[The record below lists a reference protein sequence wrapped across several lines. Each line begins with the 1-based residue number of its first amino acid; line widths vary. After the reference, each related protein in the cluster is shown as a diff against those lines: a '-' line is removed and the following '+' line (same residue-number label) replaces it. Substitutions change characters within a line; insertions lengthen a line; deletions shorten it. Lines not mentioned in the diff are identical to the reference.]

1 MSVLL
6 NNAKLQ
12 RIDLPGAST
21 ASGDV
26 TYANGPAI
34 DVGCFLDDV
43 SSSQRFTL
51 GVVAS
56 DASAVLY
63 VEAAELAAGAGGVV
77 IDKRQRLTV
86 QLVGEDGLPFMPA
99 GTYQVIY
106 ARPRVLGDL
115 THWEVFL
122 KAL

>member
-1 MSVLL
+1 MGVLL

-12 RIDLPGAST
+12 RIDLPGAAT
-21 ASGDV
+21 AGGDV

-51 GVVAS
+51 GIVAS

-63 VEAAELAAGAGGVV
+63 VEAAELAAVAGDRQAAAADGAAGGRGRAAVRGDGGGGVSGDLCQAAGAGGS
-77 IDKRQRLTV
+77 D
-86 QLVGEDGLPFMPA
+86 
-99 GTYQVIY
+99 
-106 ARPRVLGDL
+106 
-115 THWEVFL
+115 
-122 KAL
+122 AL

>member
-1 MSVLL
+1 MGVLL

-56 DASAVLY
+56 DASGVLY
-63 VEAAELAAGAGGVV
+63 VEAAELSAGQV
-77 IDKRQRLTV
+77 IEKRQRLTV